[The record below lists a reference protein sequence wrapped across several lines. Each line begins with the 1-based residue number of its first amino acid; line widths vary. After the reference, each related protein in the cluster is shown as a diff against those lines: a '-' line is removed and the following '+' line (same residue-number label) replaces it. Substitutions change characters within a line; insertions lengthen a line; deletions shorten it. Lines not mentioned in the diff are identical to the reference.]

1 MQKRKSF
8 AFIWLIIVSLF
19 FSPVLPIANQLIN
32 TWNKMFMH
40 TILIILF
47 LLIFLI
53 WNNSKKLKG
62 WWYLMGFTIVS
73 CILTN
78 ISILDGIGS
87 SLYNIKGFE
96 PIVLFFVL
104 SMFVFS
110 QIKSRKEVEQFTNT
124 LPVFLIIGLVVRLF
138 SLVFQI
144 GILNKNTFSF
154 ILDLIIPLAWM
165 GFLNKKGKL
174 WNILLFTSLIFLVL
188 TDARGAL
195 FSIAFV
201 IIISFLS
208 TQRITIR
215 NSLIFIIGV
224 FLSITSLFI
233 IPESTLQR
241 LVNSL
246 DLQQFNA
253 VTRFSMWN
261 ESLELYFSHPL
272 FGIGFSNFQFY
283 PNTYASWLTFA
294 TPNNNWVNVLMS
306 TGSFGFLIYI
316 LSGVYILKLLFESIK
331 RKDEQFQWI
340 IVGILLG
347 IIAISIHSFLD
358 DTLFYSESLIILS
371 ILVGLSFRC
380 FEILKKE
387 SLIIKDKI

>member
-1 MQKRKSF
+1 
-8 AFIWLIIVSLF
+8 
-19 FSPVLPIANQLIN
+19 
-32 TWNKMFMH
+32 MH

-78 ISILDGIGS
+78 ISIRDGIGS